1 MLRKHIIMINT
12 QSYSL
17 EQGEK
22 GINISF
28 PRPPISI
35 TNRENKYILYFDN
48 PVLIP
53 RNQSVSVSYEPSGG
67 SYIINGSADFIPKV
81 FVKIKSLKKIQTKT
95 LLRLNIKDSKN
106 NILHSDYLLIVC
118 SPNSTIS
125 ISGTI
130 LQSNIIGGIGPNGGS
145 LLQIS
150 ETSSARTVIIGSKV
164 TGPGIAANLDVF
176 VKSIVSNNL
185 IELDQIIP
193 YNVLNT
199 AGNYNFTTYYG
210 CFDPNRSIE
219 NDASST
225 YTALDYN
232 NNWTYKI
239 RDQIIAK
246 FIPNTVDESLVILLP
261 LKNTGILAP
270 ISSLAPVPYVSIIK
284 IGGRVNQDSI
294 PVSEI

>member
-1 MLRKHIIMINT
+1 MINT

-28 PRPPISI
+28 PKPPISI

-53 RNQSVSVSYEPSGG
+53 RSQSVSVSYEPSGG

-118 SPNSTIS
+118 SPNSIVS
-125 ISGTI
+125 INGT
-130 LQSNIIGGIGPNGGS
+130 LLPSNSIVGGIGPNGGS
-145 LLQIS
+145 VLQIS
-150 ETSSARTVIIGSKV
+150 ETSSARTVIVGSKV
-164 TGPGIAANLDVF
+164 TGPSIAADLDVF
-176 VKSIVSNNL
+176 VKSIITNNL
-185 IELDQIIP
+185 IELDKIIP
-193 YNVLNT
+193 YNVTT
-199 AGNYNFTTYYG
+199 ATGTYVFTTYYG

-246 FIPNTVDESLVILLP
+246 FIPNIIDQSLVILLP

-270 ISSLAPVPYVSIIK
+270 MSSLAPIPYVSIIK

>member
-1 MLRKHIIMINT
+1 MINT

-22 GINISF
+22 GISISF
-28 PRPPISI
+28 TKPPISI

-67 SYIINGSADFIPKV
+67 SYIINGSSDFIPKV
-81 FVKIKSLKKIQTKT
+81 FIKIKSLKKIQTKT

-118 SPNSTIS
+118 SPNSTVS
-125 ISGTI
+125 ISGT
-130 LQSNIIGGIGPNGGS
+130 LLPSNSIVGGIGPNGGS
-145 LLQIS
+145 VLQIS
-150 ETSSARTVIIGSKV
+150 ETSSARIVIVGSKV
-164 TGPGIAANLDVF
+164 TGPSIAANLNVF
-176 VKSIVSNNL
+176 VKSVITNNL
-185 IELDQIIP
+185 IELDQIVL
-193 YNVLNT
+193 YNASSAT
-199 AGNYNFTTYYG
+199 GTYIFTTYYG

-246 FIPNTVDESLVILLP
+246 FIPNTIDQNLVVLLP

-270 ISSLAPVPYVSIIK
+270 MSSLAPIPYVSIIK
-284 IGGRVNQDSI
+284 LGGRVNQDSI
-294 PVSEI
+294 PVSEL

>member
-1 MLRKHIIMINT
+1 MINT

-28 PRPPISI
+28 PKPPISI

-53 RNQSVSVSYEPSGG
+53 RSQSVSVSYEPSGG

-81 FVKIKSLKKIQTKT
+81 FIKIKSLKKIQTKT

-118 SPNSTIS
+118 SPNDTVS
-125 ISGTI
+125 INGT
-130 LQSNIIGGIGPNGGS
+130 LLPSNSIVGGIGPNGGS
-145 LLQIS
+145 VLQIS
-150 ETSSARTVIIGSKV
+150 ETSSARIVIVGSKV
-164 TGPGIAANLDVF
+164 TGPSIAANLNVF
-176 VKSIVSNNL
+176 VKSIITNNL

-193 YNVLNT
+193 YIASSATGTYV
-199 AGNYNFTTYYG
+199 FTTYYG
-210 CFDPNRSIE
+210 CFDPNRSID

-246 FIPNTVDESLVILLP
+246 FIPYVLDQSLVVLLP

-270 ISSLAPVPYVSIIK
+270 MSSLAPIPYVSIIK